1 VNIGVYK
8 YEDAEFNHSHEY
20 LLPTL
25 IKVLRRYVSLTNPKL
40 FDLGCGNGAT
50 MNLLNSIGYSVV
62 GVDPSTDGVT
72 HAKMQYPDMM
82 VEFGHTGENLSERFG
97 NFDVVYSLEVIEHVF
112 DPYEY
117 IEQIYLLLEDKGIC
131 ILSTPYH
138 GYLKNLVI
146 SLLGKWDK
154 HFTVLW
160 RGGHIKFWSKST
172 ITKLL
177 QVQGFELLD
186 ILLVGRVPILAKSM
200 VVIARKI

>member
-8 YEDAEFNHSHEY
+8 YDDAEFNHSHEY
-20 LLPTL
+20 LLPSL
-25 IKVLRRYVSLTNPKL
+25 IKVLRRYVTSANPKL

-72 HAKMQYPDMM
+72 QAKMHYPEMTI
-82 VEFGHTGENLSERFG
+82 EFGDSSEKLSERFG

-117 IEQIYLLLEDKGIC
+117 IQQIYSLLGDKGIC

-138 GYLKNLVI
+138 GYFKNLVI

-160 RGGHIKFWSKST
+160 QGGHIKFWSKST
-172 ITKLL
+172 IMQLL
-177 QVQGFELLD
+177 QFQGFELLE
-186 ILLVGRVPILAKSM
+186 ILRVGRVPILAKSM
-200 VVIARKI
+200 IVIARKI

>member
-1 VNIGVYK
+1 MNIGVYK
-8 YEDAEFNHSHEY
+8 YDDAEFNHSHEY
-20 LLPTL
+20 LLPSL
-25 IKVLRRYVSLTNPKL
+25 VKVLRRYVTSANPKL

-72 HAKMQYPDMM
+72 QANMHYPEMTI
-82 VEFGHTGENLSERFG
+82 EFGDSSEKLSERFG

-117 IEQIYLLLEDKGIC
+117 IQQIYSLLEDKGIC

-138 GYLKNLVI
+138 GYFKNLVI

-160 RGGHIKFWSKST
+160 QGGHIKFWSKST
-172 ITKLL
+172 IMQLL

-186 ILLVGRVPILAKSM
+186 ILRVGRVPILAKSM
-200 VVIARKI
+200 IVIARKI

>member
-1 VNIGVYK
+1 
-8 YEDAEFNHSHEY
+8 
-20 LLPTL
+20 
-25 IKVLRRYVSLTNPKL
+25 
-40 FDLGCGNGAT
+40 
-50 MNLLNSIGYSVV
+50 
-62 GVDPSTDGVT
+62 
-72 HAKMQYPDMM
+72 M

-117 IEQIYLLLEDKGIC
+117 IEQIYWLLEDRGIC

-160 RGGHIKFWSKST
+160 SGGHIKFWSKST

-186 ILLVGRVPILAKSM
+186 ILRVGCVGIEPTTRWLRVTCSTNWANNPLTICRDQAEHTITSTALDTNF
-200 VVIARKI
+200 

>member
-1 VNIGVYK
+1 
-8 YEDAEFNHSHEY
+8 
-20 LLPTL
+20 
-25 IKVLRRYVSLTNPKL
+25 
-40 FDLGCGNGAT
+40 
-50 MNLLNSIGYSVV
+50 
-62 GVDPSTDGVT
+62 
-72 HAKMQYPDMM
+72 M

-117 IEQIYLLLEDKGIC
+117 IEQIYLLLEDRGIC

-160 RGGHIKFWSKST
+160 SLSGIGHSPGLLLISTQFTQSRNASK
-172 ITKLL
+172 
-177 QVQGFELLD
+177 
-186 ILLVGRVPILAKSM
+186 
-200 VVIARKI
+200 